1 MKYATYPILPTR
13 PILAMKPIMLF
24 FLMACMAFTTARA
37 GRISGTVTD
46 DKGALL
52 AYSSVFVKGTTKGVT
67 ANNEGKYSLE
77 LDPGNYTLVCQYVG
91 YTRQEKKISVEAGQG
106 TSVVDFRLSLQQL
119 SLGEV
124 VVRPGGEDPAYEII
138 RHAIKKRKDYEFP
151 LDSFTCE
158 AYIKTLAKTRG
169 LPGRIL
175 GQKITGN
182 DKKDAGLDSAG
193 KGIIFL
199 SESLTKIAYKKPGKV
214 KLEVLSGRQS
224 GSNGYGF
231 SFPTFINFYNN
242 NVTVLGSELNPR
254 GFISPIAESA
264 LHYYKYKYLGS
275 FFEDGKEI
283 NKIQV
288 IPRRKYEPLFTG
300 TINIMEGEWRIHSLD
315 LTLLKESQLEIL
327 DTLQIRQ
334 IQVPVG
340 GGVWQTKDQVVYFA
354 FKLLGIDMVGNFL
367 DVFSKYETAPQFRK
381 KFFNNVLVRY
391 DTAVNK
397 KTKAYWDSIRPLP
410 LEPEEKQCIKGI
422 IINKFRGDPA
432 LFEGGRA
439 QLEELCQVPVV
450 GVLPFSRD
458 IFIEEEDSVALKQK
472 HSGLMGGLAGWPA
485 ARKVNIAVVLLHRL
499 SNFTDFNRLER
510 DPRVNLFYTRDANEI
525 GKADIVI
532 LPGSKNTIGD
542 LLALKNNG
550 MAEAVRKAAED
561 QRTVIGICGGY
572 QMMGEWV
579 EDPLHVETGIEHISG
594 LGLLPVGTVM
604 GMEKTTRQCSFR
616 FQDRPEICEGYEIH
630 MGESVVLTEER
641 PLNHF
646 PDGSTDGYFL
656 HDKCWGTY
664 LHGLFDNPVIIDRL
678 LAPYTDLPGE
688 DFDYRQYKED
698 QYDRLAGLIRQHI
711 DMGNIYKT
719 LQF

>member
-1 MKYATYPILPTR
+1 GVFGSLYGT
-13 PILAMKPIMLF
+13 
-24 FLMACMAFTTARA
+24 MA
-37 GRISGTVTD
+37 
-46 DKGALL
+46 L
-52 AYSSVFVKGTTKGVT
+52 
-67 ANNEGKYSLE
+67 
-77 LDPGNYTLVCQYVG
+77 
-91 YTRQEKKISVEAGQG
+91 
-106 TSVVDFRLSLQQL
+106 
-119 SLGEV
+119 
-124 VVRPGGEDPAYEII
+124 
-138 RHAIKKRKDYEFP
+138 
-151 LDSFTCE
+151 
-158 AYIKTLAKTRG
+158 
-169 LPGRIL
+169 
-175 GQKITGN
+175 
-182 DKKDAGLDSAG
+182 
-193 KGIIFL
+193 
-199 SESLTKIAYKKPGKV
+199 
-214 KLEVLSGRQS
+214 
-224 GSNGYGF
+224 
-231 SFPTFINFYNN
+231 
-242 NVTVLGSELNPR
+242 
-254 GFISPIAESA
+254 
-264 LHYYKYKYLGS
+264 
-275 FFEDGKEI
+275 
-283 NKIQV
+283 
-288 IPRRKYEPLFTG
+288 
-300 TINIMEGEWRIHSLD
+300 
-315 LTLLKESQLEIL
+315 
-327 DTLQIRQ
+327 
-334 IQVPVG
+334 
-340 GGVWQTKDQVVYFA
+340 
-354 FKLLGIDMVGNFL
+354 
-367 DVFSKYETAPQFRK
+367 
-381 KFFNNVLVRY
+381 
-391 DTAVNK
+391 
-397 KTKAYWDSIRPLP
+397 